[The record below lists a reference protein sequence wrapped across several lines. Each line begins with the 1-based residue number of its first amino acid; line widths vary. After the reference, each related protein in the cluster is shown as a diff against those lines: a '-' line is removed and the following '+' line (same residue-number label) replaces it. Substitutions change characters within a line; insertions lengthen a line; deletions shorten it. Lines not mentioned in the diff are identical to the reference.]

1 MKPAVQV
8 FPTHAQASAA
18 LADQVASDLR
28 AAVSLRGAAS
38 LAVPGGTT
46 PAEFLGALGDRRL
59 DWPRVTV
66 LLTDE
71 RWVAPDHPRSNTAL
85 VDRTL
90 GARGRPY
97 CWYPL
102 WREGA
107 TPREAVALLEADAA
121 AVPLPLDVVVLG
133 MGDDGHVAS
142 LFPGDEAGFA
152 DTASRFVAVRG
163 PGDEPRVSLS
173 AAVLEQAREV
183 YLLLRGVAKVEVL
196 QCALGGELPVAR
208 LLDARNG
215 RVQVFASE

>member
-1 MKPAVQV
+1 M
-8 FPTHAQASAA
+8 FDA
-18 LADQVASDLR
+18 LTSKFNGIFH
-28 AAVSLRGAAS
+28 SLSG
-38 LAVPGGTT
+38 
-46 PAEFLGALGDRRL
+46 
-59 DWPRVTV
+59 
-66 LLTDE
+66 
-71 RWVAPDHPRSNTAL
+71 
-85 VDRTL
+85 
-90 GARGRPY
+90 RGRITESNVSDAM
-97 CWYPL
+97 
-102 WREGA
+102 REV
-107 TPREAVALLEADAA
+107 RKALLEADVA